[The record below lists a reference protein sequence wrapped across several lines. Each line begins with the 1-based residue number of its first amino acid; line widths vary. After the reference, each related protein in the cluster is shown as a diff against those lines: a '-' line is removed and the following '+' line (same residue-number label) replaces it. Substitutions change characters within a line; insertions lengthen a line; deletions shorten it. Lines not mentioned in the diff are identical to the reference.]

1 MKPGENPLRESTTV
15 LAVVSVVPEL
25 KLVEGVLL
33 MVAATVVNTVDAVES
48 TKEDEAGELKINE
61 EVFRA
66 VELLSGITEDL
77 DNISPISVLS
87 VPRRI

>member
-1 MKPGENPLRESTTV
+1 MRESTTV
-15 LAVVSVVPEL
+15 LAVVSVVQEL

-48 TKEDEAGELKINE
+48 TKEEEAGELKINE

-77 DNISPISVLS
+77 DSISPISVFS